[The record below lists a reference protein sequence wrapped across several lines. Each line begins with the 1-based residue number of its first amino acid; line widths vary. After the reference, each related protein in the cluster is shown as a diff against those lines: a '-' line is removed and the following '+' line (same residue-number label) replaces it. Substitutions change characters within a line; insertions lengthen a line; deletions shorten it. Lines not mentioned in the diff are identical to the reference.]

1 MGCAAFIGVGPV
13 RRRRQVVHTN
23 PLISGREKFRDHVQP
38 LI

>member
-1 MGCAAFIGVGPV
+1 MGFAAFIGVGPV
-13 RRRRQVVHTN
+13 RLQVVHTN